1 LTAGKALKQETKPTR
16 SGKGGSGKV
25 HSNQLAKVG
34 ELIQPGR
41 SNIYTH
47 GGSVAKDI
55 RTLHNERKMPV
66 RRWQQSRP
74 ADQTIGFSSFLRLFW
89 AD

>member
-55 RTLHNERKMPV
+55 RYI
-66 RRWQQSRP
+66 
-74 ADQTIGFSSFLRLFW
+74 A
-89 AD
+89 